1 MFSRCFRRLVII
13 TISLVLCLTLNITS
27 AFAMTLS
34 FRTEGNV
41 KQDGLLT
48 GQFIFSDQA
57 IQDALDEISNQ
68 QGLGAPIPLSM
79 IEGAEFTF
87 EYVSPY
93 SGIKHTEK
101 TMCDKKVYDIS
112 EFQDNPLIGGGEPT
126 LVLSG
131 SQPEFIDFNSC
142 VNKSSNVSSDISSV
156 DSRVFSS
163 TVDSLFGKLNVH
175 EKDNMGYVLF
185 KKVRG
190 IKFVLKP

>member
-1 MFSRCFRRLVII
+1 
-13 TISLVLCLTLNITS
+13 
-27 AFAMTLS
+27 MTLS

-101 TMCDKKVYDIS
+101 TMCDQKVYDIS

-131 SQPEFIDFNSC
+131 SQPEFI
-142 VNKSSNVSSDISSV
+142 
-156 DSRVFSS
+156 
-163 TVDSLFGKLNVH
+163 
-175 EKDNMGYVLF
+175 E
-185 KKVRG
+185 
-190 IKFVLKP
+190 

>member
-101 TMCDKKVYDIS
+101 TMCDQKVYDIS

-142 VNKSSNVSSDISSV
+142 VNKLSNVSSDISSV